1 MNNRIDF
8 IESWLSEM
16 PENLGNIELF
26 AIIEY
31 NIKERSNLTKPQD
44 LGSGY
49 KKISG
54 TQTLYYW
61 YEKDGEIVIG
71 VELSVKQQTLI
82 VNGVAKNPSYKNK
95 PPYATDL
102 YKKVLDD
109 NSSIRVMSDIYLTN
123 NSINVWKRLIN
134 SGVTVSVYDNKV
146 PGQSF
151 KKINSVE
158 ELEKYIGYIEY
169 EYQRYQ
175 FVLTSKDEILAEVT
189 SIFNTRRLRELSG
202 LL

>member
-1 MNNRIDF
+1 MNNRLDF
-8 IESWLSEM
+8 FESWLSEM

-26 AIIEY
+26 DMIEY
-31 NIKERSNLTKPQD
+31 NIKERSKLTKPHD
-44 LGSGY
+44 LGEGY

-61 YEKDGEIVIG
+61 YESNGEIFIG
-71 VELSVKQQTLI
+71 IELAVKQQTLI
-82 VNGVAKNPSYKNK
+82 VNAVAKNPSYKNK

-134 SGVTVSVYDNKV
+134 SGVTVSVYDSEK
-146 PGQSF
+146 PGQNF
-151 KKINSVE
+151 KKINSIE
-158 ELEKYIGYIEY
+158 ELEKYIGYDDRD
-169 EYQRYQ
+169 YQRYQ